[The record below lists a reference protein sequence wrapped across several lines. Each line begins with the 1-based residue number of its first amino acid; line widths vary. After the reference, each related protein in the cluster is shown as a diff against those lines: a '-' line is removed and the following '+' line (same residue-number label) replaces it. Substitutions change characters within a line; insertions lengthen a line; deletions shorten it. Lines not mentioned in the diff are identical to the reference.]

1 MKSTRKVLEEII
13 FALKGQVKRSDQLIQ
28 EVLLTQTSKNNEGHF
43 LEGIRVGLHRVT
55 HALEEVRKERN
66 SVCKACDHNIL
77 FHAPAP
83 FSIQAQNGGSPWC
96 EGESFKGSKTDC
108 GCKEF
113 ILQEEEEVKS

>member
-1 MKSTRKVLEEII
+1 MRNTQDHLSDVIRSIKGEVRRTRFGTTEQSKEREGQYLNGLRY
-13 FALKGQVKRSDQLIQ
+13 ALDRL
-28 EVLLTQTSKNNEGHF
+28 N
-43 LEGIRVGLHRVT
+43 
-55 HALEEVRKERN
+55 HALEEVRKETD
-66 SVCKACDHNIL
+66 SVCKACDHHIL

>member
-1 MKSTRKVLEEII
+1 MRNTQDHLSDVIRSIKGEVRRTRDLVRDTLTTEQSKEREGQYLNGLRY
-13 FALKGQVKRSDQLIQ
+13 ALDRL
-28 EVLLTQTSKNNEGHF
+28 N
-43 LEGIRVGLHRVT
+43 